1 MNELELPPAPALPA
15 DVRERV
21 LHRVLHRMDAAPAT
35 APRRRTSFLA
45 AAAAAVVVAIAATT
59 VTAITGFGAD
69 DPAGLDRLPP
79 ATVTDGGPGTAT
91 GEHPGRDPFAG
102 VELPPPSGQP
112 ATDLALARCAAAVVH
127 SGRAGE
133 YPPTREWRSTLHMG
147 VEAVESDLEINDSFA
162 CRVSPG
168 SVAVSGLTGTPAGE
182 VQVVRM
188 SAGQLV
194 VLNPDG
200 REFAIGLPSKMLIS
214 EDRVTFVDI
223 YSGETPDRM
232 RLTVTGGYDGP
243 VPEPVQ
249 ALVVVDRDLP
259 ERPDTPE
266 GRYLDECF
274 AGIPTHAH
282 VNDRLWIPVGW
293 HDIGGNAP
301 PALVARI
308 GDLAAGFCMTDAVY
322 GRVFAEAPLH
332 PERRTGPASPVVF
345 HRGGGS
351 AILMAVSP
359 DVTRVEIAAVPTLP
373 RQPTP
378 GSVPPPQ
385 QGPVAEAGCT
395 ILDGLAMCTIESR
408 QQETSRQARDHV
420 VVTAYT
426 ADSPAGVEVYRN

>member
-21 LHRVLHRMDAAPAT
+21 LHRVLHRMDAAPAA
-35 APRRRTSFLA
+35 APRRRTSFL

-59 VTAITGFGAD
+59 VTAVTGFGAD

-79 ATVTDGGPGTAT
+79 ATVSDGGSGTAT
-91 GEHPGRDPFAG
+91 GEDPGGDPFAG
-102 VELPPPSGQP
+102 VDLPSPSGEP

-147 VEAVESDLEINDSFA
+147 VGAVESDLEINDSFA
-162 CRVSPG
+162 CLVSPG

-188 SAGQLV
+188 STGQLV
-194 VLNPDG
+194 VLNPAG
-200 REFAIGLPSKMLIS
+200 REFAIGLPGKMQIS
-214 EDRVTFVDI
+214 EDRVSFVDI

-249 ALVVVDRDLP
+249 ALVVADRDLP

-266 GRYLDECF
+266 GRYLDECLDRL
-274 AGIPTHAH
+274 PTHAH

-293 HDIGGNAP
+293 HDVGGAAP
-301 PALVARI
+301 PALVVRI

-322 GRVFAEAPLH
+322 GRAFAEAPLH
-332 PERRTGPASPVVF
+332 PDHRSGLASPVVF
-345 HRGGGS
+345 HRGDGS
-351 AILMAVSP
+351 AVLMAVSP
-359 DVTRVEIAAVPTLP
+359 DVTGVEIAAVPALP
-373 RQPTP
+373 QEPTAQ
-378 GSVPPPQ
+378 SAAPPQ
-385 QGPVAEAGCT
+385 REPFAEAGCT
-395 ILDGLAMCTIESR
+395 VLDGFAMCTIDSR
-408 QQETSRQARDHV
+408 PQETSRVARDQV

-426 ADSPAGVEVYRN
+426 ADSPSGVEVYRN

>member
-1 MNELELPPAPALPA
+1 
-15 DVRERV
+15 
-21 LHRVLHRMDAAPAT
+21 
-35 APRRRTSFLA
+35 
-45 AAAAAVVVAIAATT
+45 
-59 VTAITGFGAD
+59 
-69 DPAGLDRLPP
+69 
-79 ATVTDGGPGTAT
+79 VTDGGPGSAT
-91 GEHPGRDPFAG
+91 GEDPGGDPFAG
-102 VELPPPSGQP
+102 VELAPPSGQP

-133 YPPTREWRSTLHMG
+133 YPPTREWRASLHMG
-147 VEAVESDLEINDSFA
+147 VGAVESDLEINDSFA
-162 CRVSPG
+162 CLVSPG
-168 SVAVSGLTGTPAGE
+168 SVAVSGLTGTLVGE

-200 REFAIGLPSKMLIS
+200 REFAIGLPGAMRIS

-274 AGIPTHAH
+274 DRLPTHTH
-282 VNDRLWIPVGW
+282 VNHRLWIPVGW
-293 HDIGGNAP
+293 HDVGGAAP

-322 GRVFAEAPLH
+322 GRAFAEAPLH
-332 PERRTGPASPVVF
+332 PDQRSGLASPIVF
-345 HRGGGS
+345 HRGDGS
-351 AILMAVSP
+351 AVLMAVSP
-359 DVTRVEIAAVPTLP
+359 DVTRVEIAAVPALP
-373 RQPTP
+373 QEPTAQ
-378 GSVPPPQ
+378 SAAPPQ
-385 QGPVAEAGCT
+385 QEPVAEAACT
-395 ILDGLAMCTIESR
+395 ILDGFAMCTIDNR
-408 QQETSRQARDHV
+408 PQETSLVARDQV

>member
-1 MNELELPPAPALPA
+1 MNELEMPPAPALPA
-15 DVRERV
+15 DVQERV
-21 LHRVLHRMDAAPAT
+21 LQRVLHGMDAAPAR
-35 APRRRTSFLA
+35 APRRRTSFL

-59 VTAITGFGAD
+59 VTAVSGFGAD

-91 GEHPGRDPFAG
+91 GEDPGGDPFAG
-102 VELPPPSGQP
+102 VELPLPSGEP

-147 VEAVESDLEINDSFA
+147 VGAVESDLEINDSFA
-162 CRVSPG
+162 CLVSPG

-188 SAGQLV
+188 SAGELV

-200 REFAIGLPSKMLIS
+200 REFAIGLPGKMQIS

-232 RLTVTGGYDGP
+232 RLAVTGGYDGP

-249 ALVVVDRDLP
+249 ALVVTDRDLP
-259 ERPDTPE
+259 ERPDSPE

-274 AGIPTHAH
+274 DRLPTHQH

-293 HDIGGNAP
+293 HDVGGAAP

-308 GDLAAGFCMTDAVY
+308 GNLAAGFCMTDPVY
-322 GRVFAEAPLH
+322 SRAFAEGPLH
-332 PERRTGPASPVVF
+332 PDRLSGLASPVVF
-345 HRGGGS
+345 HRGEGS
-351 AILMAVSP
+351 AILMAVAP
-359 DVTRVEIAAVPTLP
+359 DVTRVEIAAVAQEPMP
-373 RQPTP
+373 R
-378 GSVPPPQ
+378 SAAPPQ
-385 QGPVAEAGCT
+385 HDPVAEAGCT
-395 ILDGLAMCTIESR
+395 ILDGFAMCTIDSR
-408 QQETSRQARDHV
+408 QQEKSPQARVQV

>member
-1 MNELELPPAPALPA
+1 MNELELPPAPPLPA
-15 DVRERV
+15 EVRDRV
-21 LHRVLHRMDAAPAT
+21 LRRVVHRMDAPAAPA
-35 APRRRTSFLA
+35 RKLTSLA
-45 AAAAAVVVAIAATT
+45 AAAAMVVAIAVTT
-59 VTAITGFGAD
+59 VTSVTGFGPD

-79 ATVTDGGPGTAT
+79 ATVTDGGPGAAT
-91 GEHPGRDPFAG
+91 GGDPGADPFAG

-133 YPPTREWRSTLHMG
+133 YPPTREWRATLHMG
-147 VEAVESDLEINDSFA
+147 SDAVESDVEINDSFA
-162 CRVSPG
+162 CLVSPG

-200 REFAIGLPSKMLIS
+200 REFAIGLPAKMLIS

-223 YSGETPDRM
+223 YSGETPDEM
-232 RLTVTGGYDGP
+232 RLTVTGGYDGS

-249 ALVVVDRDLP
+249 ALVVADRDLP
-259 ERPDTPE
+259 ERPDTPD

-274 AGIPTHAH
+274 DRLPTHVH

-293 HDIGGNAP
+293 HDVGGAAP
-301 PALVARI
+301 PALMARI
-308 GDLAAGFCMTDAVY
+308 GNLAAGFCMTDAVY
-322 GRVFAEAPLH
+322 GPAFAEAPLH
-332 PERRTGPASPVVF
+332 PDRLSGLASPIVF
-345 HRGGGS
+345 HRGEGS
-351 AILMAVSP
+351 AVLMAVSP
-359 DVTRVEIAAVPTLP
+359 EVSRVEIAAVPHG
-373 RQPTP
+373 PTP
-378 GSVPPPQ
+378 RSAAPPQ
-385 QGPVAEAGCT
+385 QEPVAEAGCT
-395 ILDGLAMCTIESR
+395 ILDGFAMCTIDSR
-408 QQETSRQARDHV
+408 QQETIPQAREQV

>member
-1 MNELELPPAPALPA
+1 
-15 DVRERV
+15 
-21 LHRVLHRMDAAPAT
+21 
-35 APRRRTSFLA
+35 
-45 AAAAAVVVAIAATT
+45 
-59 VTAITGFGAD
+59 
-69 DPAGLDRLPP
+69 
-79 ATVTDGGPGTAT
+79 
-91 GEHPGRDPFAG
+91 
-102 VELPPPSGQP
+102 
-112 ATDLALARCAAAVVH
+112 
-127 SGRAGE
+127 
-133 YPPTREWRSTLHMG
+133 MG

-162 CRVSPG
+162 CLVSPG

-200 REFAIGLPSKMLIS
+200 REFAIGLPGKMLIS

-223 YSGETPDRM
+223 YSGETPDWM

-249 ALVVVDRDLP
+249 ALVVADRDLP

-274 AGIPTHAH
+274 DGLPTHAH

-293 HDIGGNAP
+293 HD
-301 PALVARI
+301 V
-308 GDLAAGFCMTDAVY
+308 
-322 GRVFAEAPLH
+322 
-332 PERRTGPASPVVF
+332 
-345 HRGGGS
+345 GGS
-351 AILMAVSP
+351 RAARAGGADREPRRRLLHDRRRVRQGLRRSAAASGPPQRPGRSGRLPPRRGQRGP
-359 DVTRVEIAAVPTLP
+359 DGRLTGRDPRRDRRGADVAA
-373 RQPTP
+373 QPTP
-378 GSVPPPQ
+378 RSAAPPQ
-385 QGPVAEAGCT
+385 QEPVAEAGCT

-408 QQETSRQARDHV
+408 QQETSRQTRDQV